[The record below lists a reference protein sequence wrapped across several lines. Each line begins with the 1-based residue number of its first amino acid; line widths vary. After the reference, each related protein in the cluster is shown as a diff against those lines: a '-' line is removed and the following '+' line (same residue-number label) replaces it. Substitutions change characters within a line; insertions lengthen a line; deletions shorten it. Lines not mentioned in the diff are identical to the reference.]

1 MKKTL
6 STLVLGL
13 SMTTATQAATLL
25 GLEVGATAWN
35 THNTLEDKNGAKSKT
50 KADAA
55 LGLHAAFEHPVPFLP
70 NIRVEHL
77 SNENDS
83 KALGKSSTTSHTDL
97 TLYYELLDNW
107 VNLDLG
113 LTARAM
119 GAEIDDGTAQY
130 KADSTLGALYARAQF
145 DLPLTGLSLGLVA
158 QHDGGL
164 NGGGES
170 LQDYNAYIQ
179 YKLALGFGVTGGY
192 RIQDYT
198 LKYDGFTPAKQDHRI
213 DGAYLSVFWQF

>member
-1 MKKTL
+1 MKKQL
-6 STLVLGL
+6 SALALGI
-13 SMTTATQAATLL
+13 SMAAGSQAATIL

-55 LGLHAAFEHPVPFLP
+55 LGLHAAFEHPIPFLP

-113 LTARAM
+113 ITARAM
-119 GAEIDDGTAQY
+119 GAEIDNGADQY

-145 DLPLTGLSLGLVA
+145 DLPLTGLSLGVA
-158 QHDGGL
+158 IQHDAGM
-164 NGGGES
+164 NGSES
-170 LQDYNAYIQ
+170 VEDYTAYIQ
-179 YKLALGFGVTGGY
+179 YKLALGFGVAGGY
-192 RIQDYT
+192 RLQEYT
-198 LKYDGFTPAKQDHRI
+198 LKYDDYTPAKQDHSI
-213 DGAYLSVFWQF
+213 DGAYVSVFWQF